1 MTMYLQV
8 VAGAVNDVKDV
19 LIYNISK
26 MCVFFG
32 CNLVFFP
39 SPDVSVL
46 SLTFIFGKITVHR
59 KCSGLVVAAVCF
71 LHFPPSQSHFPL
83 PFFKHWSVA

>member
-32 CNLVFFP
+32 CNRL
-39 SPDVSVL
+39 
-46 SLTFIFGKITVHR
+46 
-59 KCSGLVVAAVCF
+59 
-71 LHFPPSQSHFPL
+71 
-83 PFFKHWSVA
+83 